1 MERLAQAYPW
11 SSAGAHTGTT
21 DARPLLEMSNW
32 GEMMEA
38 DAWRAALRQRPAKE
52 DVAALRRHTLRGW
65 PLAGDGMLSKLE
77 KRLGRRLRPLPP
89 GRPAGGKDKKK
100 RKTRR
105 SGEVEQKQV
114 KNR

>member
-65 PLAGDGMLSKLE
+65 PLAGDGMLSRLE
-77 KRLGRRLRPLPP
+77 KRLGQPSGPC
-89 GRPAGGKDKKK
+89 RPAVRPPRRTG
-100 RKTRR
+100 R
-105 SGEVEQKQV
+105 SG
-114 KNR
+114 